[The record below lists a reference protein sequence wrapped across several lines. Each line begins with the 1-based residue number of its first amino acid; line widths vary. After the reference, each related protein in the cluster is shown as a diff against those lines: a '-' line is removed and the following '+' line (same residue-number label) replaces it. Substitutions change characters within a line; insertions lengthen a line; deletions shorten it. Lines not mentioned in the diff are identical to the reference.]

1 MSIVS
6 YIHVCIIDVKER
18 LDFMKSIN
26 AVERVI
32 DRGNL
37 YEDVI
42 DKGDIVG
49 ECPID
54 IKFVGEKA
62 VDDGGVR
69 RDMFSAF
76 WETLKG

>member
-1 MSIVS
+1 M
-6 YIHVCIIDVKER
+6 KER

-26 AVERVI
+26 AVEGQERVI

-37 YEDVI
+37 TSLTCI
-42 DKGDIVG
+42 G

-62 VDDGGVR
+62 GGVR
-69 RDMFSAF
+69 RDAF
-76 WETLKG
+76 WEKAYTSKGQPC